1 MQEQVD
7 AVQGRPLTWVLT
19 RNSSEGEI
27 VLLESIA
34 DESCI

>member
-7 AVQGRPLTWVLT
+7 AIQRWPFT
-19 RNSSEGEI
+19 RVFSGYSSEGEI
-27 VLLESIA
+27 MLLESIA

>member
-7 AVQGRPLTWVLT
+7 AIQRRPFT
-19 RNSSEGEI
+19 RVFSAYSSEGK
-27 VLLESIA
+27 VMLLKSIA